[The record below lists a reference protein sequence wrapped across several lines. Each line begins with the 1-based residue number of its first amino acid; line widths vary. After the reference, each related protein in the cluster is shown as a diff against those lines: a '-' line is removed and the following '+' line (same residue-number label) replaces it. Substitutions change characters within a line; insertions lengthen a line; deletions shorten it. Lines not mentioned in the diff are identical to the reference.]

1 MEIQMLN
8 RFKSKASNGSCLSI
22 WPTGDAVA
30 TAVVKPSK
38 KGLPV
43 LESCEYHPVRSRTEV
58 VGVIKKLFE
67 TKGNAKHRCV
77 SLMNSEA
84 YQLLMVEVPD
94 VPKDEVIEAMRWRIK
109 DLIEFPVE
117 QAVVDVFD
125 IPDQKSSGDM
135 VYVVVAK
142 EEVVAQRVKLMLSA
156 GFDLDSIDI
165 MELAMRNIASHLPEN
180 KQGVAMVWL
189 GMHSGSITLT
199 KESVLYFTRHLTGS
213 EKLFGAL
220 YSDAVTAEMEG
231 WLDTVIIEIQRTLD
245 FYESQYQEPP
255 VSGVV
260 LVPLIKP
267 IEGLTEY
274 LSSQLGIQVR
284 YIDLENL
291 FEMDAN
297 MDQEKVALCLPAI
310 GAALNPPEFTS

>member
-1 MEIQMLN
+1 MEIQMLD
-8 RFKSKASNGSCLSI
+8 RFKPKASNSSCLSI
-22 WPTGDAVA
+22 WPTGDAIA

-43 LESCEYHPVRSRTEV
+43 LESCEYHPVRSRTELQEV
-58 VGVIKKLFE
+58 MRKLFE
-67 TKGNAKHRCV
+67 IKGYSKHRCV

-94 VPKDEVIEAMRWRIK
+94 VPKDEVLEAMRWRIK
-109 DLIEFPVE
+109 DMIEFPVD

-142 EEVVAQRVKLMLSA
+142 EEVIAKRVKLMIGA
-156 GFDLDSIDI
+156 GFDLNSIDI
-165 MELAMRNIASHLPEN
+165 MELAMRNVASHLPEN

-231 WLDTVIIEIQRTLD
+231 WLDTVVIEIQRTLD
-245 FYESQYQEPP
+245 FYESQYREPP

-267 IEGLTEY
+267 IAGLTEY
-274 LSSQLGIQVR
+274 LSSQLGISVR
-284 YIDLENL
+284 YIELDKLL
-291 FEMDAN
+291 KMDA
-297 MDQEKVALCLPAI
+297 DVDLEKVALCMPAI
-310 GAALNPPEFTS
+310 GAALSAPEETV

>member
-1 MEIQMLN
+1 MLN
-8 RFKSKASNGSCLSI
+8 RFKSKAINSACLSI

-30 TAVVKPSK
+30 TAVVKPNK
-38 KGLPV
+38 KGLPI
-43 LESCEYHPVRSRTEV
+43 LESCEYHPVKNRAELIDTVKNIS
-58 VGVIKKLFE
+58 E
-67 TKGNAKHRCV
+67 TKEYAKLRCV

-109 DLIEFPVE
+109 DLIGFPVE
-117 QAVVDVFD
+117 QAVIDVFD

-142 EEVVAQRVKLMLSA
+142 EEVIAKRVKLMLGA
-156 GFDLDSIDI
+156 GFELSSIDI
-165 MELAMRNIASHLPEN
+165 MELAMRNIASYLPEN
-180 KQGVAMVWL
+180 EQGVAMVWL

-220 YSDAVTAEMEG
+220 YSEAVTAEMEG

-245 FYESQYQEPP
+245 FYESQYHEPP

-267 IEGLTEY
+267 VEGLTEY

-297 MDQEKVALCLPAI
+297 MDREKVALCIPAI
-310 GAALNPPEFTS
+310 GAALNPPELTS